1 MRRLCTARGV
11 MQVRKQDYLTA
22 LYSVLHTR
30 RQLPPADRGL
40 MDYNDFIA
48 ARAQI
53 TDGGGFAPI
62 VMPEHLFDFQRW
74 LVEFAVRR
82 GRAAL
87 FADCGM
93 GKTAMELAWAD
104 NVYRKTGK
112 PVLILTPLAVGAQFV
127 SDANKFGH
135 DAAQSRDGAI
145 RAPIVITNY
154 QKLHLFNSGDF
165 GGVVCDE
172 SSILKSFDGS
182 TKAAVTEFMR
192 RIEYRLLGTATAAPN
207 DYTEL
212 GTSSE
217 ALGNLGY
224 MDMLTKFFVNKDR
237 SISSRG
243 RTAFAKHDEPGTGG
257 AVTWRL
263 KAHAETHFWR
273 WVASWS
279 RAIRSPADYG
289 FDASRYI
296 LPKLVQR
303 THVVRAPISRS
314 GMLFDDLP
322 AIGLAEQRE
331 EARLSLRRR
340 CEKAAELLADA
351 DSAVAWCHLNDESA
365 TLAEMIDDAT
375 ELSGSDSDE
384 KKEEI
389 LAAFAAGQIRVLVTK
404 PVIASWGLNWQH
416 AHHTTYF
423 PSHSFEQMYQAI
435 RRMWRFGQKHDVTV
449 DFVSTEGLS
458 RVLANMKEKSEQ
470 ADKMFEMVVAHMKDA
485 IEHDRTDHYSIP
497 MRLPTW
503 A

>member
-1 MRRLCTARGV
+1 MEYT
-11 MQVRKQDYLTA
+11 
-22 LYSVLHTR
+22 
-30 RQLPPADRGL
+30 
-40 MDYNDFIA
+40 DFIA
-48 ARAQI
+48 TREQI
-53 TDGGGFAPI
+53 ADSGGFAPI
-62 VMPEHLFDFQRW
+62 VMPEHLFDFQKW
-74 LVEFAVRR
+74 LVEFAIRR

-93 GKTAMELAWAD
+93 GKTVMELAWAE
-104 NVYRKTGK
+104 NVHRKTGK
-112 PVLILTPLAVGAQFV
+112 PVLILTPLAVGAQFA
-127 SDANKFGH
+127 SDAERFGH
-135 DAAQSRDGAI
+135 EAAQSRDGAI
-145 RAPIVITNY
+145 KAPIVITNY
-154 QKLHLFNSGDF
+154 QKLHLFDSASF

-172 SSILKSFDGS
+172 SSILKSFDGT

-243 RTAFAKHDEPGTGG
+243 RSQFAKHDAPGTGG
-257 AVTWRL
+257 AITWRL
-263 KAHAETHFWR
+263 KAHAENHFWR
-273 WVASWS
+273 WVASWA

-289 FDASRYI
+289 FDASRYT
-296 LPKLVQR
+296 LPNLVQR
-303 THVVRAPISRS
+303 THVVRAPIARS

-331 EARLSLRRR
+331 ESRLSLSRR
-340 CEKAAELLADA
+340 CEKAAEILSDA
-351 DSAVAWCHLNDESA
+351 DSAVAWCHLNDESSM
-365 TLAEMIDDAT
+365 LAEIIDDAT

-384 KKEEI
+384 RKEEI
-389 LAAFAAGQIRVLVTK
+389 LSAFAAGEIRVLVTK

-416 AHHTTYF
+416 SHRATYF

-435 RRMWRFGQKHDVTV
+435 RRMWRFGQTQDVTI
-449 DFVSTEGLS
+449 DFISTEGLS
-458 RVLANMKEKSEQ
+458 RVLENMREKSDQ
-470 ADKMFEMVVAHMKDA
+470 ADKMFAMVVAHMKDA
-485 IEHDRTDHYSIP
+485 IEHDRSNHYTLP

>member
-1 MRRLCTARGV
+1 
-11 MQVRKQDYLTA
+11 MQVRKPDYLTA

-192 RIEYRLLGTATAAPN
+192 RIE
-207 DYTEL
+207 
-212 GTSSE
+212 
-217 ALGNLGY
+217 
-224 MDMLTKFFVNKDR
+224 
-237 SISSRG
+237 
-243 RTAFAKHDEPGTGG
+243 
-257 AVTWRL
+257 
-263 KAHAETHFWR
+263 
-273 WVASWS
+273 
-279 RAIRSPADYG
+279 
-289 FDASRYI
+289 
-296 LPKLVQR
+296 
-303 THVVRAPISRS
+303 
-314 GMLFDDLP
+314 
-322 AIGLAEQRE
+322 
-331 EARLSLRRR
+331 
-340 CEKAAELLADA
+340 
-351 DSAVAWCHLNDESA
+351 
-365 TLAEMIDDAT
+365 
-375 ELSGSDSDE
+375 
-384 KKEEI
+384 
-389 LAAFAAGQIRVLVTK
+389 
-404 PVIASWGLNWQH
+404 
-416 AHHTTYF
+416 
-423 PSHSFEQMYQAI
+423 
-435 RRMWRFGQKHDVTV
+435 
-449 DFVSTEGLS
+449 
-458 RVLANMKEKSEQ
+458 
-470 ADKMFEMVVAHMKDA
+470 
-485 IEHDRTDHYSIP
+485 
-497 MRLPTW
+497 
-503 A
+503 